1 MQHPAKVY
9 NRNVAR
15 VRISLSPH
23 YLLVAYQGKPLTFN
37 QKRIGA
43 SPIGETEKE
52 NVL

>member
-15 VRISLSPH
+15 VRISLSPQH
-23 YLLVAYQGKPLTFN
+23 SLVAQLVELPPF
-37 QKRIGA
+37 KRKVTSSNLVG
-43 SPIGETEKE
+43 GTEKE